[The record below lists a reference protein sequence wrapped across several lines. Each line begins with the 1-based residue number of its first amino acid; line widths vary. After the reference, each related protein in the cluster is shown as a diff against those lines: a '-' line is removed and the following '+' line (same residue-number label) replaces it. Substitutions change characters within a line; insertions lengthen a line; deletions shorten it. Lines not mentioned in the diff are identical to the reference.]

1 MDKLD
6 KIDDE
11 KSKKLMSWHPQQE
24 KILKN
29 WSEIGSS
36 YRYLH
41 DKSFTK
47 YDYCNMA
54 FSLPVIILS
63 TLTGVANFAQSSF
76 PVDSRPA
83 VAVIVGSLNIIAG
96 LITTIAQ
103 FLKVAEK
110 MEGHRAASV
119 SYSKFSRNISVELSL
134 PVKERLVNGTEF
146 LSVKRA
152 ELDRLIE
159 QSPSIPEDILKKF
172 DKTFIKRDPSGNKI
186 EDDTT
191 FYKPEILDI
200 KPVQIYEKT
209 TEEKA
214 EEEKLK
220 RINEMKWNKKLKD
233 MIIEDDNKRR
243 GEIYEDVMKQMKHTK
258 DLQQVKPP
266 PPKDTSAPDAI
277 ALEMTNIMQEL
288 NMNELNTLG
297 YDIEN
302 NELNDDVSITVGV
315 EEKSEPSVEITEEV
329 VEEKSEPV
337 FEEEIFEPVVE
348 ENPEPVIEVVEKTP
362 EPVIEDGEK
371 TPEPVIEDSEKT
383 PEPAIEVGEET
394 PEPVIEVVEEKSEP
408 VIEVGEDPNDGEIIS
423 NIEKNITDTFTD
435 ISDNFTDLSNN
446 DLSRNNLILGKID
459 LE

>member
-1 MDKLD
+1 
-6 KIDDE
+6 
-11 KSKKLMSWHPQQE
+11 
-24 KILKN
+24 
-29 WSEIGSS
+29 
-36 YRYLH
+36 
-41 DKSFTK
+41 
-47 YDYCNMA
+47 
-54 FSLPVIILS
+54 
-63 TLTGVANFAQSSF
+63 
-76 PVDSRPA
+76 
-83 VAVIVGSLNIIAG
+83 
-96 LITTIAQ
+96 
-103 FLKVAEK
+103 
-110 MEGHRAASV
+110 
-119 SYSKFSRNISVELSL
+119 
-134 PVKERLVNGTEF
+134 
-146 LSVKRA
+146 
-152 ELDRLIE
+152 
-159 QSPSIPEDILKKF
+159 
-172 DKTFIKRDPSGNKI
+172 
-186 EDDTT
+186 
-191 FYKPEILDI
+191 
-200 KPVQIYEKT
+200 
-209 TEEKA
+209 
-214 EEEKLK
+214 
-220 RINEMKWNKKLKD
+220 KLKD

-371 TPEPVIEDSEKT
+371 TPEPVIE
-383 PEPAIEVGEET
+383 VGEET

-408 VIEVGEDPNDGEIIS
+408 VIEVVEDPNDGEIIS